1 MEHEKQSRL
10 VTALMGGGIVVLG
23 AVLAA
28 SLALL
33 SPAEGEDD
41 THAGEAPAHVEPIAG
56 TDLSRVT
63 LTAKAI
69 ERVDLRTTTVQ
80 REKVKRQQ
88 RLVIPYA
95 ALLYDANGAT
105 WTYTSPEA
113 RVFERAPVTVDF
125 IKGDRV
131 VLTEGPSAGT
141 KVVTVG
147 AQELLGAEFGVGH

>member
-1 MEHEKQSRL
+1 M
-10 VTALMGGGIVVLG
+10 
-23 AVLAA
+23 
-28 SLALL
+28 
-33 SPAEGEDD
+33 
-41 THAGEAPAHVEPIAG
+41 
-56 TDLSRVT
+56 
-63 LTAKAI
+63 
-69 ERVDLRTTTVQ
+69 
-80 REKVKRQQ
+80 KRQQ